1 VHVRCRAAPAEH
13 AAAQTACPRAKR
25 GGGRWRRRCRQPPS
39 LTTSARPSQTP
50 PTTATED
57 RGRARHRPPAAARR
71 GCYTP
76 QGLPDVGAATPPP
89 DYSRTS
95 MVSSGCVIACATAAA
110 PRRLYAAQRGRRA
123 LIPSRAPACG
133 RRRHTCSGTSHT
145 QTRAATHH
153 LGHHTRSLDYRD
165 PAWLGSPTALPRI
178 SLGSPSVCFLPRFAS
193 PTVVLR
199 CFSHGCSAMLLP
211 RLFCE
216 FTETSPVGARASLIW
231 SGMV

>member
-1 VHVRCRAAPAEH
+1 MGEVVVRAYVYRALRRTPSVYRTHRTITQCPFGPRACH
-13 AAAQTACPRAKR
+13 SAASAGLRKAHACPALASAHASLDTHTVAHASGYHTISTGPLYRSSCGLTR
-25 GGGRWRRRCRQPPS
+25 HDTCVPHLTQGRVGG
-39 LTTSARPSQTP
+39 
-50 PTTATED
+50 
-57 RGRARHRPPAAARR
+57 
-71 GCYTP
+71 
-76 QGLPDVGAATPPP
+76 
-89 DYSRTS
+89 
-95 MVSSGCVIACATAAA
+95 VS
-110 PRRLYAAQRGRRA
+110 
-123 LIPSRAPACG
+123 
-133 RRRHTCSGTSHT
+133 HTCSGTSHT